1 MGDMPKAAWNVV
13 SQTRKR
19 YAFPFALAICFSN
32 NDLFGPKKRDI
43 GSFKGAEV
51 TSFHVRSTTS
61 RGPTPF
67 SSVFDA
73 LLSLL
78 GRSNGTIIRL

>member
-1 MGDMPKAAWNVV
+1 MASMGDMPKAAWNVM

-19 YAFPFALAICFSN
+19 YAFPFALAICFSD

-67 SSVFDA
+67 SRWPDPVF
-73 LLSLL
+73 
-78 GRSNGTIIRL
+78 GRMRKVRD